1 MSGKT
6 PENKLLNIIKQAQ
19 GKLRLKKDLKIFT
32 KINIVLIAVAVVIL
46 IVFLMDVFTVG
57 HKAPKIELDLTEE
70 VGLLPKAPR
79 VDKAADS
86 HIAQGDIPL
95 PEEGVPK
102 HLKILGII
110 RGDKDQVVIEDKET
124 NTTFFLYTGDT
135 IGDFKIFYIKDDAVI
150 LDRKGKKVQLN
161 I

>member
-1 MSGKT
+1 MTS
-6 PENKLLNIIKQAQ
+6 ENKLLDIIKQAQ

-32 KINIVLIAVAVVIL
+32 KINIVLIAVVVVIL

-57 HKAPKIELDLTEE
+57 HKAPKIELDLEEE
-70 VGLLPKAPR
+70 VDLLPRSPM

-86 HIAQGDIPL
+86 YIAKENIPL
-95 PEEGVPK
+95 PKEEVPN
-102 HLKILGII
+102 HLSVLGII

-124 NTTFFLYTGDT
+124 NTTFFLYTGNT
-135 IGDFKIFYIKDDAVI
+135 IGDFRIFDIKDGAVI
-150 LDRKGKKVQLN
+150 LDHKGKKVQLN